1 MTIRDKATEFS
12 TKQDVGNGGAG
23 TKISTNVIDTQI
35 PGGDAAVGEETRVS
49 FLVEDAFS
57 GGTSCQFQ
65 LFTDDD
71 TGFGSEVKL
80 WESPAIAVANLGKGA
95 EIKAK
100 LPFGC
105 KRYLRAKYV
114 VVGATTVGVVTGG
127 IVHEV
132 DNWKAANPIAPQF

>member
-12 TKQDVGNGGAG
+12 TDQAITSASTYV
-23 TKISTNVIDTQI
+23 STNVLDTQI

-49 FLVEDAFS
+49 FLVTEGFA
-57 GGTSCQFQ
+57 GGTDVTFQ
-65 LFTDDD
+65 LFTSD
-71 TGFGSEVKL
+71 TENFASESKIFD
-80 WESPAIAVANLGKGA
+80 SGAIATANLGKGT

-114 VVGATTVGVVTGG
+114 STGTYSAGKITAG